1 MRYLWRAVDHEGEV
15 LGSFITKT
23 RDKAAA
29 LKFHEEADEA
39 ARLRQDHHHLWAALL
54 PRSHERARQRGPAG
68 SRPLGWQPGRER
80 DGLRH

>member
-1 MRYLWRAVDHEGEV
+1 MRYLWRAVDHEREV

-68 SRPLGWQPGRER
+68 SRPLG
-80 DGLRH
+80 